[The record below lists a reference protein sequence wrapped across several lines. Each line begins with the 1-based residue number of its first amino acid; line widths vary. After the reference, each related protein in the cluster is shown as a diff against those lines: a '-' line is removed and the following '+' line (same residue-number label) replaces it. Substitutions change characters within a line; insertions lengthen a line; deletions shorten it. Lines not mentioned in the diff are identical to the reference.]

1 MQASSKQLY
10 QYPLHLIFHPFDGY
24 WELKYERNQKT
35 TLLISLMIMVLL
47 VFTKILQAQYSGFLI
62 NFNNPKYLNSLLEM
76 VYVVIPVLFW
86 CVANWSLTTL
96 MDGEGKFSEIFM
108 STCFALVP
116 MFLVHFPWIW
126 LSLAISAQETAFYYF
141 SNAIAVCWTVYL
153 LFVGNMTVH
162 QYTPAKTILTML
174 LTLVAMAFMAFLCL
188 LFFSLVQQIVSFVYT
203 IYQELVLRG

>member
-1 MQASSKQLY
+1 MQVSSRQLI

-24 WELKYERNQKT
+24 WELKYERNQRT
-35 TLLISLMIMVLL
+35 TLMIALVILGLL
-47 VFTKILQAQYSGFLI
+47 TITTILQAQYSGFLV
-62 NFNNPKYLNSLLEM
+62 NFNNPKRLNSLLEM
-76 VYVVIPVLFW
+76 VYVIVPVLFW
-86 CVANWSLTTL
+86 CTANWSLTTL

-116 MFLVHFPWIW
+116 LILIQFPWIW
-126 LSLAISAQETAFYYF
+126 LSLIISGQETAFFYF
-141 SNAIAVCWTVYL
+141 FNMAATAWTVYL

-162 QYTPAKTILTML
+162 QYSPAKTVLTML

-188 LFFSLVQQIVSFVYT
+188 LFFSLVQQIVSFAAT

>member
-1 MQASSKQLY
+1 MQASSRQLI

-35 TLLISLMIMVLL
+35 TLMIAWIILAVLML
-47 VFTKILQAQYSGFLI
+47 TTILQAQYSGFLV
-62 NFNNPKYLNSLLEM
+62 NFNNPKRLNSLMEM
-76 VYVVIPVLFW
+76 VYVIVPVLFW
-86 CVANWSLTTL
+86 CTANWSLTTL

-116 MFLVHFPWIW
+116 LILIQFPWIW
-126 LSLAISAQETAFYYF
+126 LSLIISSQETAFYYF
-141 SNAIAVCWTVYL
+141 FNMAATAWTVYL

-162 QYTPAKTILTML
+162 QYSPAKTVLTML

-188 LFFSLVQQIVSFVYT
+188 LFFSLVQQIVSFAAT